1 MADIRINSLP
11 STATSFN
18 TDDYI
23 PIDGA
28 SGGTRKM
35 LAATLPLTDVKFG
48 GTSGP
53 SAKSSI
59 AARAARQGLVFDG
72 TAGGTI
78 ANAATIGTADFT
90 IAVWMN
96 LRSTAGSQFILTNSI
111 GTSNF
116 QTSVTDLVMYRSTGS
131 TIATST
137 SPLVANKTQL
147 IVYTRSGTTGQFY
160 VNGVAFEG
168 TKTDANSYTTFSDIG
183 GVGSSSPCNGTLIPF
198 LYNRAL
204 SAAEVVSLYE
214 AGVPSGSDY
223 NNASNTSLLTGANS
237 DFSSAGNWSV
247 QGATTIS
254 GGKLNLSNGDAAY
267 NGLAP
272 LTVGKRYR
280 LTITVDSLT
289 AGLVQYYNG
298 STYVAFASAPG
309 TYTVDFTCAATFA
322 PGLHLRSSGGNAVLD
337 TALYYPLG
345 LLLAPD
351 AAQAGGGLTWYDT
364 SGNAANITLP
374 ASGVTWN
381 VPSSLK
387 TASGWNYT
395 GQINTTRSGASGGAP
410 SNMGFFAGT
419 AIGGSTDGIGIGDSG
434 AGAYKLI
441 QSYSGALSLNPSGN
455 NVLIGTTT
463 DGGQKLQVAGN
474 VQITNTGA
482 NGLVVT
488 NTQGNALAVFNNSA
502 ADASGVNNGYFT
514 IQTASSPRWYFGQS
528 VSALSGDFEIYSVAL
543 GASAFSLAKSTGN
556 ATFAGT
562 ISTATNAAKNAIVAR
577 YNSSNSL
584 FGVTVNSSGQ
594 SVLSENTDAST
605 GSDAYSKTGLP
616 AFRLGNTGGSGTVPF
631 WIDVAASG
639 TAGGAITWT
648 NAFKIDASKNSTFA
662 GTVSPQQ
669 AATASA
675 PTYVKGAIYFDTTL
689 NKLRVGGATGWETI
703 TSV

>member
-48 GTSGP
+48 GASGP

-72 TAGGTI
+72 TAGAPCT
-78 ANAATIGTADFT
+78 
-90 IAVWMN
+90 
-96 LRSTAGSQFILTNSI
+96 LGSAI
-111 GTSNF
+111 GTS
-116 QTSVTDLVMYRSTGS
+116 DA
-131 TIATST
+131 TIAAFIDVPSSNPSAIRTI
-137 SPLVANKTQL
+137 AY
-147 IVYTRSGTTGQFY
+147 IATGAAWKPNDCVFY
-160 VNGVAFEG
+160 IE
-168 TKTDANSYTTFSDIG
+168 T
-183 GVGSSSPCNGTLIPF
+183 NGTLNFQLRGTLVGDTRIATVTENLVSSYGGKRVLVTATRVGTTLTIFINGVSAAFTVAGSAITWANSIDGTILRVGDLSGNSLPF
-198 LYNRAL
+198 VGFIAPYIENRAL

-214 AGVPSGSDY
+214 SGVPSGSDY

-381 VPSSLK
+381 VPSSGYWGGNFALGGTK
-387 TASGWNYT
+387 LALPSGSLFGMT
-395 GQINTTRSGASGGAP
+395 GTT
-410 SNMGFFAGT
+410 
-419 AIGGSTDGIGIGDSG
+419 
-434 AGAYKLI
+434 
-441 QSYSGALSLNPSGN
+441 GALSVSNYALFQDGTQTFLNTPTGGSVQLRVN
-455 NVLIGTTT
+455 NVEQLRVFSNGNVGIGVAGT

-528 VSALSGDFEIYSVAL
+528 VSALSGDFQIYSVAL
-543 GASAFSLAKSTGN
+543 GASVLSLAKSTGD
-556 ATFAGT
+556 ATFAGQ
-562 ISTATNAAKNAIVAR
+562 INGNA
-577 YNSSNSL
+577 
-584 FGVTVNSSGQ
+584 G
-594 SVLSENTDAST
+594 
-605 GSDAYSKTGLP
+605 
-616 AFRLGNTGGSGTVPF
+616 FRF
-631 WIDVAASG
+631 
-639 TAGGAITWT
+639 
-648 NAFKIDASKNSTFA
+648 
-662 GTVSPQQ
+662 
-669 AATASA
+669 
-675 PTYVKGAIYFDTTL
+675 
-689 NKLRVGGATGWETI
+689 RGATGTFYELLRYVGGSNNPGLYVRATEATSTI
-703 TSV
+703 RLDVSGSSGPFPFEIASGGTLAATFTGADAKLYGKINAASLPTSSAGLSAGDLWVDTAAGNVVKRV